1 MIVSGVLN
9 GPVDPTAPTPSPA
22 SPPPLTEGRLLSGRI
37 SQASPDGQGI
47 VRFPNGSG
55 FAFTGG
61 QALRVGDQV
70 TLEVLRLVPE
80 VTLRLLSSDSA
91 AAASLAR
98 SASRGLLRAP
108 DLLQSLLRPASG
120 LLAGRAPLAE
130 VAREALPDLSLEGL
144 LKGDVTRLARL
155 LENSDPR
162 EVMRSVARLRQA
174 AVELEPNP
182 ARPGQ
187 VDAAELGSVRS
198 GLRMLGDALAMQHLL
213 PQVATPEDGSVL
225 LGYRLFWMHEGG
237 VGEAIWR
244 EEREKERGRK
254 SGKERL
260 QSVLLSLNMTRL
272 GMVQARLAYGEG
284 LLRVAIAARDEA
296 ALTELRAS
304 IGDLR
309 RALIVAELPLHSL
322 DLAKLPE
329 TEMRAERARAM
340 GLGSGFEAEI

>member
-9 GPVDPTAPTPSPA
+9 GPVDPTAPTPTPA
-22 SPPPLTEGRLLSGRI
+22 SPPPLTEGRVLEGRI
-37 SQASPDGQGI
+37 SQTSPDGQGV

-55 FAFTGG
+55 FTFTGG

-70 TLEVLRLVPE
+70 TLEVMRLVPE

-98 SASRGLLRAP
+98 SASRGLMRAP
-108 DLLQSLLRPASG
+108 DLLQSLLRSSP
-120 LLAGRAPLAE
+120 LLAE
-130 VAREALPDLSLEGL
+130 VAREALPDLSFKGL
-144 LKGDVTRLARL
+144 MKGDMTRLARL
-155 LENSDPR
+155 LENHDPR
-162 EVMRSVARLRQA
+162 EVARSVARLRQA
-174 AVELEPNP
+174 AADLEATP
-182 ARPGQ
+182 ARAGQ
-187 VDAAELGSVRS
+187 ADAAESGSARS

-244 EEREKERGRK
+244 EEKEKERGRK
-254 SGKERL
+254 SAKERL
-260 QSVLLSLNMTRL
+260 HSVLLSLHMTRL

-296 ALTELRAS
+296 ALTELRAG

-309 RALIVAELPLHSL
+309 RAMIAAEVPLHSL

-329 TEMRAERARAM
+329 TEMRAERARAL
-340 GLGSGFEAEI
+340 GLGSGFDAEI